1 LRKAGIKTTVA
12 AGTLTVPRRQFSSTS
27 DYKSMNVNQKPL
39 KFCIGG
45 AALMAMFTILNI
57 SCSRTPNPA
66 MAADLR
72 PADGVPVAV
81 ARAARADLS
90 RNLAVAAEFRAF
102 QEIDVHAKVAGY
114 VKSIVVDAGDRV
126 QQGQILATLEIPEM
140 QAEVAESE
148 AAVRRNEE
156 EINRAQGELARA
168 NSVHQTVH
176 LAYTRLE
183 SAVKTM
189 PKLVAQQDIDDAQGR
204 DSVAE
209 AQIDSA
215 KAALAAAR
223 QQLDVSKAALDKSKS
238 MSDYARITA
247 PFAGVVTKRYADTG
261 AMIPAGTSSSTS
273 LPLVRLSQNSTLR
286 LVIPVPESAVPK
298 IHLRTPVEVHVP
310 VLNKSFPGV
319 VARFADRLDLNT
331 RTMETEIDV
340 RNPNLELM
348 PGMYAE
354 ASISLEQSK
363 EALAI
368 PIQALKKK
376 GDATTVLCVTPD
388 NTIEE
393 RSVTV
398 GLQTPDLIAVRSGLS
413 AGDLIVLGTSGQLHP
428 GQKVQPKITEVK
440 PIREES

>member
-1 LRKAGIKTTVA
+1 MISLISAMHPRGITTVLHSSVFMKREKQMKRYGVAYAITPARSVSVLLLTALLALNVSCSRQTKTVA
-12 AGTLTVPRRQFSSTS
+12 A
-27 DYKSMNVNQKPL
+27 D
-39 KFCIGG
+39 
-45 AALMAMFTILNI
+45 
-57 SCSRTPNPA
+57 
-66 MAADLR
+66 
-72 PADGVPVAV
+72 DGSNDPPVAV
-81 ARAARADLS
+81 TKILRQNLSDDLHIAAD
-90 RNLAVAAEFRAF
+90 FRPF

-126 QQGQILATLEIPEM
+126 QQGQVLATLEIPEM

-168 NSVHQTVH
+168 NSAHQTIH

-310 VLNKSFPGV
+310 VLNRSFPGV
-319 VARFADRLDLNT
+319 VARFADRLDLTT
-331 RTMETEIDV
+331 RTMETEITF
-340 RNPNLELM
+340 P
-348 PGMYAE
+348 
-354 ASISLEQSK
+354 
-363 EALAI
+363 
-368 PIQALKKK
+368 
-376 GDATTVLCVTPD
+376 TPSW
-388 NTIEE
+388 N
-393 RSVTV
+393 
-398 GLQTPDLIAVRSGLS
+398 
-413 AGDLIVLGTSGQLHP
+413 
-428 GQKVQPKITEVK
+428 
-440 PIREES
+440 